1 MRRRRA
7 RTGRRVPEAKRSAR
21 SPADTESPELSSD
34 DIADL
39 SAETELSGSKHT
51 AKHSAQ
57 APAGIETPELSL
69 SAIAELC
76 SETEPSDSQLAAKVL
91 QLVPKKSQRSADSLW
106 NIISKLN
113 CVQTHRGARATGV
126 PWDTICAVFKHLFPQ
141 IEVEKT
147 ICHHVGKSFAGSSG
161 KDASVAARR
170 DRQRHSSSSSSPPSW
185 LSEAP
190 LPKRPP
196 RQVEAM
202 RSRTVSSDS
211 SSSSEV
217 EEQTSSPLSRRRHA
231 CEAGSQKEAG
241 AVQLRHSSRLHQVP
255 YSPGKCRRSD
265 DSTRR
270 DTRPDRRAAASQKG
284 KMTSED
290 AASSLKI
297 SEADL
302 PSNTHAVCSSSKQVA
317 GSPPR
322 RNLEQ
327 CENPVEERSTQQIG
341 RRPPMFQEASSH
353 SPIARYRDNPAA
365 SMLNLFGRYP
375 VVEIERLNFVGRSP
389 KEASGEQ
396 VPPKTK
402 PAKTASEKVVP
413 FLPSCLSSSPHSN
426 RKTMRAKAREG
437 SDANTRGENLGRR
450 ETLQP
455 SSASEQARRAVFVSS
470 ADVSLTDVSSSSIE
484 ASKDPLNNIE
494 KTAVVA
500 AKEKQSQPRKQQAVG
515 ASKGMSGAKS
525 LTKRALDAHEKSV
538 AADVNVTL
546 TDKLPSSSESIEE
559 SVNITKKTAAVVANE
574 KQREKRKRH
583 AVGEREEM
591 SGTKSLTERV
601 LDAHE
606 RSVVASS
613 SRSDPSD
620 PSSKTNHAS
629 QKCGPSG
636 ENLQPLT
643 SQAKERRPPEELVRS
658 QGAPVKTVAAKN
670 TDSGQVRGIPEVR
683 SNTGLHDGNR
693 SSSSASSSRPHG
705 ACSRSS
711 QASCLDNP
719 WSKVSKR
726 MRFTPLQ
733 EEALVRGVMKY
744 GTGGWKHIAD
754 EGWFDGRLSRELSD
768 KYRNLQKYD
777 HLSRVKERVKAK
789 LKRGIDPMRELQ
801 DHNRSIYNT
810 RRVCDHSARP
820 NILPSQRVHAA
831 ALVRD
836 TTCGGPRDSGL
847 GDGTRDGTTKN
858 LHPCSSATSTNAG
871 VDVPQRPQVRDRVA
885 AADVEGDVD
894 PLLADQPFSSASQ
907 KHCRGESDPE
917 PTREAKDEKARKK
930 AVEKSDGAQ
939 PSVSGT
945 HVQESP
951 LNSDTDA
958 SSDDSWT
965 TKPVKPVPKKK
976 RRNCFFTPL
985 EEEALVCGVLKYG
998 PGKWSLILN
1007 EGWFAGRN
1015 VIQLSDKYRNMLMYG
1030 HWERLKRKV
1039 EKIVGTPDDPLLRL
1053 KELNKAHWRG
1063 TR

>member
-1 MRRRRA
+1 MRRRLA
-7 RTGRRVPEAKRSAR
+7 RTGRRVPGAKRSAR
-21 SPADTESPELSSD
+21 SPSDTESPELSLD
-34 DIADL
+34 DIADRC
-39 SAETELSGSKHT
+39 AETELPGSKHT

-69 SAIAELC
+69 STIAELC

-91 QLVPKKSQRSADSLW
+91 QLVPKKSQRSADCLW

-113 CVQTHRGARATGV
+113 CVQTHCSARATGV
-126 PWDTICAVFKHLFPQ
+126 PWDSICAVFKRLFPQ
-141 IEVEKT
+141 IDVEKT

-170 DRQRHSSSSSSPPSW
+170 DRRRHGSSSFSPPFW

-190 LPKRPP
+190 LSKRPP
-196 RQVEAM
+196 RQVEAV
-202 RSRTVSSDS
+202 RSRTVSSDN

-217 EEQTSSPLSRRRHA
+217 EEQASSPLSRRRHA
-231 CEAGSQKEAG
+231 CKAASQREAG
-241 AVQLRHSSRLHQVP
+241 AIQLRHSKRLHEVP
-255 YSPGKCRRSD
+255 YPPGKCSRSD
-265 DSTRR
+265 DSSRW

-284 KMTSED
+284 RMTSED
-290 AASSLKI
+290 ATSSLKN

-302 PSNTHAVCSSSKQVA
+302 PSNTRAVRSSSKQVT

-341 RRPPMFQEASSH
+341 RRPPRFQEASSH
-353 SPIARYRDNPAA
+353 SPTVRDRDNPAT
-365 SMLNLFGRYP
+365 SMLLPFFGRYP
-375 VVEIERLNFVGRSP
+375 VVEIERLNFVAGFP

-402 PAKTASEKVVP
+402 PAKTVSEKVVP
-413 FLPSCLSSSPHSN
+413 FWPSCLSSSPHSN
-426 RKTMRAKAREG
+426 RKTMLAKAREG
-437 SDANTRGENLGRR
+437 SDTSTGGKNLGRR
-450 ETLQP
+450 ETPQP
-455 SSASEQARRAVFVSS
+455 LSASEQGRRAAFVSS
-470 ADVSLTDVSSSSIE
+470 ADVSLTDVSSSFIE
-484 ASKDPLNNIE
+484 ASEDPLNNVE

-525 LTKRALDAHEKSV
+525 LTKRA
-538 AADVNVTL
+538 ADVNVTL
-546 TDKLPSSSESIEE
+546 TDKLSSSSESNEE
-559 SVNITKKTAAVVANE
+559 SGNSIKKTAAVVAKE
-574 KQREKRKRH
+574 QQRKKQKRH

-591 SGTKSLTERV
+591 SGTESLTKRA

-613 SRSDPSD
+613 SGSDPSD
-620 PSSKTNHAS
+620 SSSKTNHAS
-629 QKCGPSG
+629 QRCGPSG
-636 ENLQPLT
+636 ESLQPLT
-643 SQAKERRPPEELVRS
+643 SRAKERRPPEELVRS
-658 QGAPVKTVAAKN
+658 QGTPLESVAAKN
-670 TDSGQVRGIPEVR
+670 TDSGQVRGIPKVR
-683 SNTGLHDGNR
+683 SNTGLHDGKP
-693 SSSSASSSRPHG
+693 SSSSASSSGPHG
-705 ACSRSS
+705 ACSHSF
-711 QASCLDNP
+711 QASCLDKP

-744 GTGGWKHIAD
+744 GTGGWKHISD

-831 ALVRD
+831 A
-836 TTCGGPRDSGL
+836 
-847 GDGTRDGTTKN
+847 
-858 LHPCSSATSTNAG
+858 
-871 VDVPQRPQVRDRVA
+871 PQVRDRVA
-885 AADVEGDVD
+885 AADVERDVD

-907 KHCRGESDPE
+907 KHRRDESDPE
-917 PTREAKDEKARKK
+917 PARDAKNEKARKK

-945 HVQESP
+945 CVQESP
-951 LNSDTDA
+951 LNSDTDV

-976 RRNCFFTPL
+976 RQNCFFTPL

-1063 TR
+1063 AR